1 VLGDAFELRSYAD
14 LNGWEEDDHL
24 SAFDAF
30 QRSALYAADK
40 RYKDG
45 GLGVSFQDL
54 KPAFAASLAAN
65 ITDRPGA
72 RQFFEHW
79 FIPALVKPEPGK
91 QGHVTGFY
99 EPVVKASRKQTA
111 AFPVPLYRRPDDL
124 VEINDSTRPAA
135 MDPYFRFARKT
146 GTGLEEYPDRGDIE
160 RGALAG
166 RGLEFV
172 WLTDS
177 IESFFIHVQGAA
189 RLQFANGTETRVTYS
204 GKSGHPFTGPGRVL
218 IDKGEIDPK
227 TVSMQSIRSWLKAN
241 PERVDDI
248 LWHNRS
254 FIFFEEGPVG
264 DPELG
269 PVAAAKVQLTAGRSM
284 AVDRLMHVFGSPFFI
299 DAPKADGGD
308 GKPFHRL
315 MIAQDTGSAIT
326 GAARGDLFTGSGFDA
341 GQIAGRINAAADF
354 YLLVPRK
361 LAGVQR

>member
-14 LNGWEEDDHL
+14 LKGWEEDDHL

-30 QRSALYAADK
+30 RLSALQAEDR

-45 GLGVSFQDL
+45 GLGIAFKDL
-54 KPAFAASLAAN
+54 KPAFKASLRAFVMGGP
-65 ITDRPGA
+65 DA

-79 FIPALVKPEPGK
+79 FVPALVKPEPGK

-99 EPVVKASRKQTA
+99 EPVVKASRKKTA

-218 IDKGEIDPK
+218 IDRGEIDPK
-227 TVSMQSIRSWLKAN
+227 SVSMQSIRAWLKTN
-241 PERVDDI
+241 PDRVNEI

-254 FIFFEEGPVG
+254 FIFFEEGPIG

-299 DAPKADGGD
+299 DAPKVDGGD
-308 GKPFHRL
+308 GRPFRRL

-354 YLLVPRK
+354 YLLIPRK

>member
-1 VLGDAFELRSYAD
+1 MLWDAFELRSFAD
-14 LNGWEEDDHL
+14 LPGWRDDDHL
-24 SAFDAF
+24 AAFEAF
-30 QRSALYAADK
+30 RRSAEHAADK

-45 GLGVSFQDL
+45 GLGVSFKDL
-54 KPAFAASLAAN
+54 KPALNASLRAFVM
-65 ITDRPGA
+65 DGPDA

-79 FIPALVKPEPGK
+79 FTPALVKPEPGR

-99 EPVVKASRKQTA
+99 EPLVKASRKRTE
-111 AFPVPLYRRPDDL
+111 AFPVPLYRRPVDL
-124 VEINDSTRPAA
+124 VEIDESTRPAA

-146 GTGLEEYPDRGDIE
+146 GTGLEEYPDRGEIE
-160 RGALAG
+160 RGALIG

-189 RLQFANGTETRVTYS
+189 HLQFADGTETRVTYS

-218 IDKGEIDPK
+218 IDKGEIDSK
-227 TVSMQSIRSWLKAN
+227 TVSMQSIRAWLKAN
-241 PERVDDI
+241 PERVDEI

-254 FIFFEEGPVG
+254 FIFFEEGPIG

-284 AVDRLMHVFGSPFFI
+284 AVDRLLHVFGSPFFI
-299 DAPKADGGD
+299 DAPKVDGGD
-308 GKPFHRL
+308 GVPFRRL

-341 GQIAGRINAAADF
+341 GQIAGRINAAADL

-361 LAGVQR
+361 LASGLL

>member
-1 VLGDAFELRSYAD
+1 VLGDAFELRPFKE
-14 LNGWEEDDHL
+14 LNGWREDNHL
-24 SAFDAF
+24 AAFEAF
-30 QRSALYAADK
+30 QRSARHAVDK

-45 GLGVSFQDL
+45 GLGVSFDDL
-54 KPAFAASLAAN
+54 KPAFDAAVSAEVKSRHEAK
-65 ITDRPGA
+65 T
-72 RQFFEHW
+72 FFEHW
-79 FIPALVKPEPGK
+79 FTPALVKPEPGK

-99 EPVVKASRKQTA
+99 EPVVKASRIRTA

-124 VEINDSTRPAA
+124 AEIDDSTRPAS
-135 MDPYFRFARKT
+135 MDPYFRFARKR
-146 GTGLEEYPDRGDIE
+146 GAGFEEHPERSDIE
-160 RGALAG
+160 RGILAG

-189 RLQFANGTETRVTYS
+189 RLQFADGTEIRVTYS

-227 TVSMQSIRSWLKAN
+227 AVSMQSIRGWLKAN
-241 PERVDDI
+241 PDRVNEI

-254 FIFFEEGPVG
+254 FIFFEDGPIR

-284 AVDRLMHVFGSPFFI
+284 AVDRLLHVFGSPFFI
-299 DAPKADGGD
+299 DAPKVDGGD
-308 GKPFHRL
+308 GRPFRRL

-341 GQIAGRINAAADF
+341 GEIAGRINAAADF
-354 YLLVPRK
+354 NLLVPKR
-361 LAGVQR
+361 LAAV